1 MSMRREGVT
10 VKMEYLNLY
19 GKKHFINKNSCAND
33 NFQGILRTP
42 ATIQKFQQC
51 PAAPGAGVSPLLQY
65 FGILLDQGK
74 LNKYETL
81 ELCRPVLAQG
91 RKELLNKWY

>member
-1 MSMRREGVT
+1 MRTR
-10 VKMEYLNLY
+10 
-19 GKKHFINKNSCAND
+19 ANA